1 MPSSSN
7 FSRYPHNR
15 PQQHGYEA
23 DQRILRET
31 PPSAQSWNRSRTVY
45 QTPIHKLHQ
54 TPLILDPS
62 QPSPTPN
69 SSSSSV
75 VKKLLE
81 AATASTRKR
90 DLLTP
95 SRQIQDP
102 SSTAAAFA
110 RTAPRAGF
118 LCKLGTNVP
127 EFKRRFFVLKPSTHL
142 YYFLSPGDTEPRGC
156 IDLEDANV
164 EPIERL
170 PDGRF
175 RFEVALDD
183 RRVLLEARSEDVGKE
198 WMQALQEERLSH
210 TKVRLHELQRNN
222 ESTQV
227 KLSDLEHQLQEYR
240 MMETDRDGALE
251 DAANWKHKF
260 EELNESLRLLTQHLR
275 RLPSDE
281 VVYKD
286 GSSSSWAREQHSEP
300 IPVDER
306 HDATHVAN
314 SSHREASLLDSID
327 DGEVPIEELDVPGT
341 HFTALNNAV
350 QQLRESVRL
359 ASIEASSAVEDLC
372 VANEKVTALEKRM
385 LKAEKKLCEQWEEN
399 CAIRQELKIT
409 KQEKKVLVKEI
420 KVSRN
425 KLAPPRMMQ
434 GRQFDLDEEIGD
446 VVFNIQE
453 GERLI
458 EELEEHVSS
467 SIALSQ
473 QLFAVTPAISEHSG
487 MNGSRNSDVNL
498 SGTGSGVTLR
508 IENTTP
514 HGHNV
519 TSSSPLAPKVLS
531 LFDDDSD
538 NEESSCDDEVDSA
551 GPSCISSVGAELGEG
566 EFGHGNGA
574 CSDDESEIDRK
585 HPLLKLDDEYDDEVS
600 QPNLY
605 PASSQ
610 SQSTN
615 SVVTDNGQAT
625 SRLVC
630 PLADVVDSCGTE
642 SKENKGDGQVY
653 HLSFYSRKIG
663 IQFQKVPATKT
674 MKGALTEAMTADL
687 PISGNDGSL
696 KTATELRRI
705 ADISRRAKSTPDN
718 RGDRDTLDVATA
730 ADAVLV
736 CGFQGFDDT
745 ANHSRPKL
753 GARLVAFDGV
763 SVEIGNWT
771 FDSIRK
777 AIQARGRPMTLTFR
791 NDFLTM
797 EQRAILTKAVA
808 EVDCAVPPPRK
819 TIQYKNAAPIARAE
833 PVTLRTESASSH
845 ESEHFVNDNATHY
858 EDDDLSV
865 SAASSNNRYYGKSYS
880 SGGNFR
886 SFSEAGAS
894 SVISS
899 TLGPLMANL
908 MTGLAAKNEK
918 MGHTSSYLNGGGEA
932 VDNRPEFMDF
942 KAGLL

>member
-1 MPSSSN
+1 M
-7 FSRYPHNR
+7 R
-15 PQQHGYEA
+15 
-23 DQRILRET
+23 
-31 PPSAQSWNRSRTVY
+31 
-45 QTPIHKLHQ
+45 
-54 TPLILDPS
+54 
-62 QPSPTPN
+62 
-69 SSSSSV
+69 
-75 VKKLLE
+75 KLLE

-95 SRQIQDP
+95 SRQIQDDP

-156 IDLEDANV
+156 IDLDDAIV

-175 RFEVALDD
+175 RFELSLED
-183 RRVLLEARSEDVGKE
+183 RRVVLEARSEEVGKE

-210 TKVRLHELQRNN
+210 TKVRIHELQRNK
-222 ESTQV
+222 ELTQV
-227 KLSDLEHQLQEYR
+227 KVSDLEHQLQEYR
-240 MMETDRDGALE
+240 MMETDRDGAME
-251 DAANWKHKF
+251 DAAHWKHKF

-275 RLPSDE
+275 RPPSDE
-281 VVYKD
+281 VLYTD
-286 GSSSSWAREQHSEP
+286 GSSSSWAREQHTSEP
-300 IPVDER
+300 VN
-306 HDATHVAN
+306 DATNVTN

-327 DGEVPIEELDVPGT
+327 DDDEVPIEELDVPGT

-359 ASIEASSAVEDLC
+359 VSMEASSAVEDLC
-372 VANEKVTALEKRM
+372 AANEKVSALEKRM

-425 KLAPPRMMQ
+425 KLEPPRMMQ

-446 VVFNIQE
+446 VVFNIRE

-473 QLFAVTPAISEHSG
+473 QLFAVAPGMSEDSVMDGSG
-487 MNGSRNSDVNL
+487 RSDVNL

-508 IENTTP
+508 IENTSP
-514 HGHNV
+514 HAHDV
-519 TSSSPLAPKVLS
+519 TNSSPIAPKILS

-538 NEESSCDDEVDSA
+538 NEASSCEDEVDSA

-574 CSDDESEIDRK
+574 CSDDESGIDRK
-585 HPLLKLDDEYDDEVS
+585 HPLLKLDEEDDDEVS

-630 PLADVVDSCGTE
+630 PLADVVDSSVTE

-663 IQFQKVPATKT
+663 IQFQKVPASKNT
-674 MKGALTEAMTADL
+674 KGALTEAMTADL
-687 PISGNDGSL
+687 PISGNDGSS
-696 KTATELRRI
+696 KTAAELRRI
-705 ADISRRAKSTPDN
+705 AEISRRVKSTPDD
-718 RGDRDTLDVATA
+718 RGDGDTLDVATA
-730 ADAVLV
+730 TDAVLV
-736 CGFQGFDDT
+736 CGFHGFDDT

-808 EVDCAVPPPRK
+808 EVDSAVPPPRK
-819 TIQYKNAAPIARAE
+819 TIQYKNTAPILPAR
-833 PVTLRTESASSH
+833 PLTLRTESSSSH
-845 ESEHFVNDNATHY
+845 ESEHFVNDNVTRY
-858 EDDDLSV
+858 EEDDLSV

-880 SGGNFR
+880 GGGNFR
-886 SFSEAGAS
+886 SFSEAGTS

-899 TLGPLMANL
+899 TFGPLMANL

-918 MGHTSSYLNGGGEA
+918 NLEHTSSYLIGGGEA
-932 VDNRPEFMDF
+932 VENRPEFMDF